1 MESSVIKFTP
11 ELIAEY
17 RAAALRGQEERVKQL
32 APLRERAWVT
42 ARRAAEILRDQF
54 HVTRVVVF
62 GSLVRPDC
70 FTAWSDIDIAAWG
83 IAPEDTLRAIA
94 AVSDVD
100 ETIMVNLVDVNTCR
114 SSILVMIAQDGIEIY

>member
-62 GSLVRPDC
+62 GSLVRLDC

-114 SSILVMIAQDGIEIY
+114 STILEMIAQDGIEIY